1 MAAPNGNKL
10 KGIIL
15 AAGTGTRLYPATR
28 AISKQLMPVYDKP
41 MVYYPLT
48 TLMLAGIRD
57 ILLVATPLHLPLF
70 QHLLGDGSAFGISI
84 SYAAQ
89 AEPRGL
95 ADAFIIGRDFI
106 GTSNVTMI
114 LGDNLFYGQGL
125 DEVVRNAA
133 ARRRGASIFA
143 YRVSDPERYG
153 VVTFDKN
160 GAPIELVEKPKR
172 PLSNWAVT
180 GLYFY
185 DNQVCDIAATVQP
198 SIRGELEITDI
209 NRHYLQHKQINVHKF
224 GRGYAWLDTGTH
236 ESLDNAAEFV
246 RIVEQR
252 QGLKIGCPE
261 EIAYTLGYVSAD
273 HVAAIGHAMGNTPY
287 GQYLLRLVESRD

>member
-1 MAAPNGNKL
+1 MAAPNGSKL

-57 ILLVATPLHLPLF
+57 ILLVTTPLHLPLF
-70 QHLLGDGSAFGISI
+70 QHLLGDGAAFGISI

-106 GTSNVTMI
+106 GTSNVAMI

-160 GAPIELVEKPKR
+160 GAPVELVEKPKR

-261 EIAYTLGYVSAD
+261 EIAYTLGYVSGD
-273 HVAAIGHAMGNTPY
+273 HVAAIGHSMGNTPY